1 MKLMKLLYINLIII
15 GFLLLFNT
23 GCKRALDIN
32 QNPNVPSLDQGN
44 PALVLPAAQLAT
56 AAKEGGDLAI
66 IGGLWGEY
74 VAQAALSIQYAN
86 YDSYNI
92 QPTEGTNNAVYFSLY
107 VNALK
112 NYQYVVDKAQASG
125 DWNFYLMGTVMKA
138 YTAELLVD
146 LYDKIPYTEALKG
159 SANLNPHFD
168 DGYTVYVDV
177 LNALDSALSKDFTAS
192 TNSVVGNEDLVF
204 QGDMNKWKQFANT
217 LELKMYLRMINA
229 KPQEAMAGVQKLYTA
244 NAQFLSSDAGIFGF
258 KDIPSEDNPLYEQNI
273 RSLNT
278 STNLRASETFVS
290 FLEANND
297 PRIVTYFG
305 STTPAAINQGD
316 YQNTTNPVYRAAAVL
331 VENASDPVVFISAA
345 ESYFMQAEARERYFN
360 GDQAQALYNQGVLIS
375 FTDEGQDGTSFV
387 AQGGAYAYPVN
398 GTLDQKIQAISTQ
411 KWASF
416 PYGVHFIEGYFEKQR
431 TGYPLNSAVYSNNPN
446 YIPGQFVTSANSVL
460 PSGQLP
466 RRLPIPNE
474 VTERNPN
481 APPPVPIT
489 TPVWWAKP

>member
-1 MKLMKLLYINLIII
+1 MQRIKAINILFISFCFI
-15 GFLLLFNT
+15 LLFS
-23 GCKRALDIN
+23 GCKKALDIN

-56 AAKEGGDLAI
+56 AAKAGGDLAV

-74 VAQAALSIQYAN
+74 VAQAALSVQYSN

-92 QPTEGTNNAVYFSLY
+92 QPTEGTNNSIYFSLY

-112 NYQYVVDKAQASG
+112 NYQYVIDKAKASS
-125 DWNFYLMGTVMKA
+125 DWNYYLIGTVMKA

-146 LYDKIPYTEALKG
+146 LYDKIPYFEALKG
-159 SANLNPHFD
+159 STNLTPHFD
-168 DGYTVYVDV
+168 DGYLVYED
-177 LNALDSALSKDFTAS
+177 LLKGIDSAMSKDFTIS
-192 TNSVVGNEDLVF
+192 TNSVIGNEDLVF
-204 QGDMNKWKQFANT
+204 QGDMSKWMQFANT

-229 KPQEAMAGVQKLYTA
+229 KPQEAQAGVNKLYTA
-244 NAQFLSSDAGIFGF
+244 NASFLTTDAGIFGF
-258 KDIPSEDNPLYEQNI
+258 KDIPNEDNPLYEQNI

-278 STNLRASETFVS
+278 TTNLRASVTFVS

-297 PRIVTYFG
+297 PRIVSYFG
-305 STTPAAINQGD
+305 SATPSAINQGD
-316 YQNTTNPVYRAAAVL
+316 YQNTTNASYRAAAVF
-331 VENASDPVVFISAA
+331 VESPSDPVVFLSAA
-345 ESYFMQAEARERYFN
+345 ESYFLQAEARERYFA
-360 GDQAQALYNQGVLIS
+360 GAGAQALYNQGVLTAFS
-375 FTDEGQDGTSFV
+375 SVGQDGTAFIAS
-387 AQGGAYAYPVN
+387 GGAYAYPV
-398 GTLDQKIQAISTQ
+398 GGSLDQKIQAISVQ

-416 PYGVHFIEGYFEKQR
+416 PYGVHFIEGFFEKQR
-431 TGYPLNSAVYSNNPN
+431 TGYPLTSAVYSTSAS
-446 YIPGQFVTSANSVL
+446 YVPGQFVVSANTTL
-460 PSGQLP
+460 PAGQLP